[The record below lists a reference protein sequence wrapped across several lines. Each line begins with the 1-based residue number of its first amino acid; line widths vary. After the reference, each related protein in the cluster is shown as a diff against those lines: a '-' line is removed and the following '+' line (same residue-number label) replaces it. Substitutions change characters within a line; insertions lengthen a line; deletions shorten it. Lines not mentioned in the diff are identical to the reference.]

1 MLTPPAQLNTAIGGD
16 ADSVYL
22 ILADLGTDSGE
33 GLDFVNGFAFLERF
47 YLLFDSGAKQVGFAE
62 TQFTFATTN

>member
-1 MLTPPAQLNTAIGGD
+1 M
-16 ADSVYL
+16 YL
-22 ILADLGTDSGE
+22 IVSDLGTDSGA

-47 YLLFDSGAKQVGFAE
+47 YLLFDSGARQVGFAE